1 MNQENQLTEQNSE
14 ETEIDLL
21 EIFYLL
27 RANRLKVSLDEWLML
42 LEGIRGSGCR
52 LHHTFSDHTKIYG
65 NCKNVYDFRIQWKCA

>member
-27 RANRLKVSLDEWLML
+27 RAKLVWLIL
-42 LEGIRGSGCR
+42 AFVGGSDCR